1 MNCDLYKV
9 TTGTVDVA
17 RYMSLNTATLLV
29 KVLMMEYHNEPE
41 LEYTIKREK
50 EGGRNVSLSPMR
62 EG

>member
-17 RYMSLNTATLLV
+17 RYMSLDAALILV
-29 KVLMMEYHNEPE
+29 KALMVEYYDDPE

-50 EGGRNVSLSPMR
+50 KGESNGL
-62 EG
+62 